1 MLTEFDN
8 AHGTSQHLTV
18 MRAVLQRVS
27 SARVVIQEKEYSRI
41 GSGLL
46 VLVGVEKEDR
56 DEDAGMLARRIVELR
71 IFEDDAGKMN
81 RSISEA
87 GGQILAVSQFTLL
100 GDCRKGRRPSFD
112 PAAPPD
118 AARALYEKFVDEIKA
133 LGIPVATGVFQA
145 MMNVELTNQGPVTF
159 ILDSR
164 KRF

>member
-1 MLTEFDN
+1 
-8 AHGTSQHLTV
+8 
-18 MRAVLQRVS
+18 MRAVIQRVTN
-27 SARVVIQEKEYSRI
+27 ARVVIEGKEYSQI
-41 GSGLL
+41 GPGLL
-46 VLVGVEKEDR
+46 VLIGVEKQDTP
-56 DEDAGMLARRIVELR
+56 EDAEMLARRVIELR

-81 RSISEA
+81 RSIAEA

-118 AARALYEKFVDEIKA
+118 LARALYERFVNEIDG
-133 LGIPVATGVFQA
+133 LGIEVATGVFQA
-145 MMNVELTNQGPVTF
+145 AMNVELTNQGPVTF

>member
-1 MLTEFDN
+1 
-8 AHGTSQHLTV
+8 
-18 MRAVLQRVS
+18 MRAVIQRVT
-27 SARVVIQEKEYSRI
+27 SARVNIDGQEYSRI
-41 GSGLL
+41 GIGLL
-46 VLVGVEKEDR
+46 VLIGVEKEDTI
-56 DEDAGMLARRIVELR
+56 EDGEMLARRIVELR

-81 RSISEA
+81 RSIVEA

-100 GDCRKGRRPSFD
+100 GDCRRGRRPSFD

-118 AARALYEKFVDEIKA
+118 VARTLYQRFVNEIEM
-133 LGIPVATGVFQA
+133 LGVPVATGVFQA

>member
-1 MLTEFDN
+1 
-8 AHGTSQHLTV
+8 
-18 MRAVLQRVS
+18 MRAVIQRVS
-27 SARVVIQEKEYSRI
+27 SARVIIEEKEYSRI
-41 GSGLL
+41 GNGLL
-46 VLVGVEKEDR
+46 VLLGVEKEDTA
-56 DEDAGMLARRIVELR
+56 EDAEMLARRIVELR

-81 RSISEA
+81 RAIAEV

-100 GDCRKGRRPSFD
+100 GDCRRGRRPSFD

-118 AARALYEKFVDEIKA
+118 VARSLYEKFVSEIGG
-133 LGIPVATGVFQA
+133 LGIPVSTGVFQA